1 MLQNRKINKKN
12 TTNQSRKLLQ
22 VNFWP
27 KPSMQNSLISNFS
40 ITSLIIMQTSESDP
54 VHDLSLSKL
63 FILFKYIFVVSKYR
77 SKLML
82 THRKIEI
89 KMHQK
94 IYAVLQKCVVTS
106 DDWIFLGIVS
116 KFCFYLFRKG
126 LLGTA
131 HWWGAS
137 LPPTIPFQ

>member
-1 MLQNRKINKKN
+1 MTRIVWKKIYSAFYIFNNDIRISERGPKLCCKTKINKKN

-40 ITSLIIMQTSESDP
+40 ITSLIIMQTSERDP

-82 THRKIEI
+82 THWKIEI

-94 IYAVLQKCVVTS
+94 IYSVLQKCVLYQWSPAMTGY
-106 DDWIFLGIVS
+106 F
-116 KFCFYLFRKG
+116 
-126 LLGTA
+126 
-131 HWWGAS
+131 
-137 LPPTIPFQ
+137 